1 MIFVQVCDFSDMCST
16 LPPTTIVQML
26 DKALDSILRL
36 YQVKS
41 EVFQELDRLSDLLKV
56 HKAH

>member
-1 MIFVQVCDFSDMCST
+1 
-16 LPPTTIVQML
+16 ML